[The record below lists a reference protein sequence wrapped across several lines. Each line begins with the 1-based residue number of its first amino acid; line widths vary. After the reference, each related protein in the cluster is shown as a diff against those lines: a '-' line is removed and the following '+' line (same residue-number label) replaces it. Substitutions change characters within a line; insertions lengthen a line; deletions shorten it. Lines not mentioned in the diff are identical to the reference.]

1 MAGNAPPFWRALM
14 LAFEAPAKDKL
25 RPTDEQLVG
34 MSWRLAREACGLTP
48 PLMDGYRA
56 DGPLDDL
63 RLPPTL
69 PPGAGQAAQ
78 KFLRE
83 HWRTPGAVPWYN
95 IAKNIDE
102 DTGMSGEL
110 GLPNSSQHDCRLC
123 LRCIRREASAAVG
136 KPAETGLITQ
146 KAATGKGGHLKSK
159 AHERAKQEYARQQQ
173 AVSAAREQAHRQGVR
188 EGGAELLR
196 KQRKR
201 HDKNKRR
208 HGRTKDVLSDS
219 LLDGAS
225 TCTELTEE
233 SRRARTQQRAR
244 VGGSSSSGDQEVTKV
259 TDSSR
264 LSHEQYRPEHEWGG
278 HRNLLFAD
286 AQRGKTS
293 PESIEQVM
301 RDTNAVFADV
311 RRGQIRNASTAS
323 LSSRRS
329 NRRRGAGSRKKRKGG
344 SLCNNGRR
352 R

>member
-1 MAGNAPPFWRALM
+1 MAGSMRLPPHWRALRSA
-14 LAFEAPAKDKL
+14 LEAPAGDKL

-48 PLMDGYRA
+48 PLSDGYRA

-63 RLPPTL
+63 RLPPTI

-83 HWRTPGAVPWYN
+83 HWQTAGARPWYN

-102 DTGMSGEL
+102 ATGMSREL

-136 KPAETGLITQ
+136 KPAEAGLITQ

-159 AHERAKQEYARQQQ
+159 AHERGVKRWTAQEE
-173 AVSAAREQAHRQGVR
+173 AVSAAREQAHRQGAR

-201 HDKNKRR
+201 HQKNQLRP
-208 HGRTKDVLSDS
+208 GRAKDVLSGS

-233 SRRARTQQRAR
+233 SRRARTQQRAHTAGVAAEITPDVLR
-244 VGGSSSSGDQEVTKV
+244 RQE
-259 TDSSR
+259 SQQ
-264 LSHEQYRPEHEWGG
+264 EQGWLTQNYG
-278 HRNLLFAD
+278 
-286 AQRGKTS
+286 RGCSVQVVDCGT
-293 PESIEQVM
+293 ESARAVEN
-301 RDTNAVFADV
+301 NAVFTSV
-311 RRGQIRNASTAS
+311 CGVRNASAAS

-329 NRRRGAGSRKKRKGG
+329 NRNKGAGSKKKRKGG

>member
-1 MAGNAPPFWRALM
+1 MAGHAPLFWRALRSA
-14 LAFEAPAKDKL
+14 LEVRAGDKL

-48 PLMDGYRA
+48 PLTPPLMDGYCA

-63 RLPPTL
+63 RLPQTL

-83 HWRTPGAVPWYN
+83 HWQTTEARPWYN

-123 LRCIRREASAAVG
+123 LRCIRREACAAVG
-136 KPAETGLITQ
+136 KSAEAGFITQ

-159 AHERAKQEYARQQQ
+159 AHERATQEYARKQQ
-173 AVSAAREQAHRQGVR
+173 AVSAARDQAHRQGAR
-188 EGGAELLR
+188 EGGQGLLR

-201 HDKNKRR
+201 REKNKRR
-208 HGRTKDVLSDS
+208 PGRTKDVLSGS

-233 SRRARTQQRAR
+233 NMRARTRQRAR
-244 VGGSSSSGDQEVTKV
+244 VGVDGSAGTSAGGSSGGGADGIAGTGDAGDEGEPMWVRADDDHDPV
-259 TDSSR
+259 NPSNGERGDYIERHPHYDRYLDSDEELR
-264 LSHEQYRPEHEWGG
+264 E
-278 HRNLLFAD
+278 RNTQTAATNNDLFA
-286 AQRGKTS
+286 
-293 PESIEQVM
+293 
-301 RDTNAVFADV
+301 
-311 RRGQIRNASTAS
+311 S
-323 LSSRRS
+323 LRS
-329 NRRRGAGSRKKRKGG
+329 
-344 SLCNNGRR
+344 
-352 R
+352 